1 MADIAEGTEAKKSLR
16 ESGIF
21 LCVFLIV
28 FSLTSLACTPKAPT
42 HTPGT
47 LIVHRGDA
55 SVGQGNSL
63 PGIMSAIARGV
74 RAIEIDIRRSSD
86 GVPFLYHDSRI
97 RVGNSSASPA
107 MVGMLPEGLASHDL
121 HLLCLPSDPPPCP
134 LPFATLIENIRNYKG
149 LLFLD
154 IKRSTRELVE
164 SILAIG
170 TRHGM
175 IEHFVVQCGS
185 RECVTLMREKYPSVK
200 LLSRLPKGVEEEK
213 LLALRPEYIQLD
225 PEQLQDKVITRVKES
240 GAKIVVKSIPPAPD
254 TPSYRAELFS
264 RGADLILTDAVIF
277 PVLRQK
283 HWVD

>member
-63 PGIMSAIARGV
+63 PGIMGAIARGAH
-74 RAIEIDIRRSSD
+74 AIEIDIRRSSD

-97 RVGNSSASPA
+97 RSGNSSASPA

-134 LPFATLIENIRNYKG
+134 LLFTTLIENIRDYEG

-154 IKRSTRELVE
+154 FKRSTKELVE
-164 SILAIG
+164 SVLATG
-170 TRHGM
+170 VSHGM

-185 RECVTLMREKYPSVK
+185 RDCVELMRNYHPSVK
-200 LLSRLPKGVEEEK
+200 LLSRLPDGADAEA
-213 LLALRPEYIQLD
+213 LLALHPEYI
-225 PEQLQDKVITRVKES
+225 
-240 GAKIVVKSIPPAPD
+240 
-254 TPSYRAELFS
+254 
-264 RGADLILTDAVIF
+264 
-277 PVLRQK
+277 
-283 HWVD
+283 